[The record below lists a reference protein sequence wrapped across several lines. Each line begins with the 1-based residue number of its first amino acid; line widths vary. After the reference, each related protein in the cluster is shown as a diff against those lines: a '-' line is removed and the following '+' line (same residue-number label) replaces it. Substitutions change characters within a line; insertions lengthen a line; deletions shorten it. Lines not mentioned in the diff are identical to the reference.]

1 LQGGRIWVWIAAYG
15 NVGAIMLPNRAL
27 VAGFACAIAG
37 LVVPTITGHAQQSA
51 AAITCTNPAS
61 GASWQIRIDYGKAT
75 VDAFPAKISRA
86 EISWFDRKEQGNY
99 TLDRKSGDLTAT
111 IASSTGGYFRRSRCT
126 LEKSQ

>member
-1 LQGGRIWVWIAAYG
+1 
-15 NVGAIMLPNRAL
+15 M
-27 VAGFACAIAG
+27 
-37 LVVPTITGHAQQSA
+37 
-51 AAITCTNPAS
+51 TCTNPAS

-75 VDAFPAKISRA
+75 VDAYPAKISRT